1 MIKSIN
7 HLLSDSGKCMKR
19 SAIREILKHLQEPGM
34 ISFAG
39 GLPAPETF
47 PVNDLKQI
55 VCEILEKDGPDSLQ
69 YGTTEGDPLLRRM
82 LVERHNR
89 QGLKIGIDNL
99 IITSASQQAIDL
111 LAKVFLNPGDYV
123 LCGLPSYLGGI
134 NAFRLYEA
142 RMKGVPLDKDGMMA
156 DKLEEAIIKIRKTGK
171 RIKFIYVIP
180 DFQNPSGI
188 TLLEERR
195 LKIIDIAEKYD
206 LLIVEDSPYR
216 EIRFDGKP
224 QKLMN
229 ELDTTGRVITLCT
242 FSKIF
247 APGFRV
253 GWIVGHPKILDKLVM
268 AKQTADLCTSSFVQK
283 ILARYME
290 KGLLEDNIKRTIE
303 LYRERRNHMIACFMK
318 YMPSGVSWTEPQGGL
333 FLFVTL
339 PPHLN
344 ADEIFKKAIKKNVA
358 FVAGSSFFCNNTGQN
373 TMRIN
378 FSFSNKEEIE
388 TGVKRLSDV
397 ICEEIEPPAATL
409 PIAIGM
415 SPFPR

>member
-1 MIKSIN
+1 MITSIN
-7 HLLSDSGKCMKR
+7 HLLSDSGKRMKR
-19 SAIREILKHLQEPGM
+19 SAIREILKHLSKPGM

-55 VCEILEKDGPDSLQ
+55 VCEILINDGPASLQ
-69 YGTTEGDPLLRRM
+69 YGTTEGDQLLRKM

-89 QGLKIGIDNL
+89 QGLNIGIDNL
-99 IITSASQQAIDL
+99 IITSASQQALDL

-123 LCGLPSYLGGI
+123 ICGLPSYLGAL
-134 NAFRLYEA
+134 NAFRLYGA
-142 RMKGVPLDKDGMMA
+142 KIKGITLDEDGMKT
-156 DKLEEAIIKIRKTGK
+156 DELENTIIRLRKSGK
-171 RIKFIYVIP
+171 RIKFIYEIP

-188 TLLEERR
+188 TMTEERR
-195 LKIIDIAEKYD
+195 LKIIELANKYD

-216 EIRFDGKP
+216 EIRFEGKT
-224 QKLMN
+224 QKLMY
-229 ELDTTGRVITLCT
+229 ELDTSGRVLTFCT

-253 GWIVGHPKILDKLVM
+253 GWIIGHPAILDKLVM

-290 KGLLEDNIKRTIE
+290 KGLLEDNINRTIE
-303 LYRERRNHMIACFMK
+303 LYRERRTCMISCFKK
-318 YMPSGVSWTEPQGGL
+318 YMPSGVTWTEPQGGL

-339 PPHLN
+339 PEQLD
-344 ADEIFKKAIKKNVA
+344 ADEIFKKAIEKNVA
-358 FVAGSSFFCNNTGQN
+358 FVAGSSFFCDNSGHN

-378 FSFSNKEEIE
+378 FSFSNKTEIE
-388 TGVKRLSDV
+388 EGVKRLSDV
-397 ICEEIEPPAATL
+397 ILDA
-409 PIAIGM
+409 M
-415 SPFPR
+415 KNK